1 MSEFMISVNSR
12 ARGERR
18 QLPRTKKKGELRVR
32 HHREDGSGLGN
43 LHDGL
48 AEEARTP
55 RLLQPQTLQLRACL
69 PNEKKTLTSKPHLPP
84 RDPHHR
90 LACWPASATIALLL
104 LARLK
109 GRLSPLRLQHPR
121 PGTRFDTIGVG
132 NIKPVNYDIHTT
144 DTLATEPQATF
155 WLEGEGGGHGW

>member
-18 QLPRTKKKGELRVR
+18 QLPRTKKVR
-32 HHREDGSGLGN
+32 SAPGAPSAGSLVRPREPSRWSRRRSAHPKLV
-43 LHDGL
+43 HVHPCC
-48 AEEARTP
+48 R
-55 RLLQPQTLQLRACL
+55 LQPQTLQLRACL

-132 NIKPVNYDIHTT
+132 NI
-144 DTLATEPQATF
+144 
-155 WLEGEGGGHGW
+155 